1 MVCPVSV
8 EERKTQY
15 NQGDLIRFQRKV
27 WELAVEKAYLCVITE
42 VLTFGDW
49 PDKHYRIQWIHD
61 GSYQVYESN
70 QVDSDPNFK
79 LLARGQ

>member
-1 MVCPVSV
+1 MSV

-15 NQGDLIRFQRKV
+15 NQGDLLRFQRTV
-27 WELAVEKAYLCVITE
+27 GIGPFTPHLCVITE
-42 VLTFGDW
+42 VLTFSKL

-61 GSYQVYESN
+61 GSFQVYHAN